1 MDAELIVRIVVTLV
15 AFILSC
21 TVHEWAHAFMATRLG
36 DPTPRGDGR
45 LTLNPS
51 VHIDPVG
58 TLLFPA
64 IGAISGFAMIGW
76 GKPVDYRPHLFRRD
90 VNMRTGALMVAFAGP
105 VANLLLAL
113 ICTLLL
119 PLSLMLGHAV
129 PSAAATVDAFGQFIV
144 FGITANC
151 VLAVVNLLPLPPL
164 DGYRILSTLL
174 GDHPVVA
181 FIEQYALVLS
191 IVVLLSS
198 QWVIGIPAGFLNALF
213 FGLIT

>member
-1 MDAELIVRIVVTLV
+1 MDAEVIVRLVVTLV

-21 TVHEWAHAFMATRLG
+21 TVHEWAHAFVANRLG
-36 DPTPRGDGR
+36 DPTPKADGR

-51 VHIDPVG
+51 VHIDSIG

-64 IGAISGFAMIGW
+64 IGAVSGFSMIGW

-90 VNMRTGALMVAFAGP
+90 VNMRNGALMVAFAGP
-105 VANLLLAL
+105 IANLLLAL
-113 ICTLLL
+113 LCTLLI
-119 PLSLMLGHAV
+119 PLSLYIGHLV
-129 PSAAATVDAFGQFIV
+129 PATAGTVDAFAQFIV
-144 FGITANC
+144 FGVSANC

-174 GDHPVVA
+174 GNHPVVG

-191 IVVLLSS
+191 IVVLLAS
-198 QWVIGIPAGFLNALF
+198 QWVIGIPAGFLNAFF